1 MKHRESST
9 ERPELETLRKELKA
23 LNEEA
28 LRRDDEA
35 RAKERE
41 AREEEVRHAAELE
54 AAAKQ
59 ELSRWLLRE
68 RFGLVVMGIG
78 VAFGILLTFLPAAP
92 GKIVLYGCALVC
104 VLLGAR
110 QKDQAQKRIAAILP
124 RLSAEDLVRL
134 RAKKW

>member
-1 MKHRESST
+1 MKSREPTDSLPGIDALRS
-9 ERPELETLRKELKA
+9 ELEV
-23 LNEEA
+23 LNQEA
-28 LRRDDEA
+28 LRRDDEV
-35 RAKERE
+35 RVKERE
-41 AREEEVRHAAELE
+41 EREEQLRLAAESE

-59 ELSRWLLRE
+59 ELSRWLLCE
-68 RFGLVVMGIG
+68 RFGLVVMGVG

-92 GKIVLYGCALVC
+92 GKIVLYGCALIC

-124 RLSAEDLVRL
+124 MLSAEDLVRL